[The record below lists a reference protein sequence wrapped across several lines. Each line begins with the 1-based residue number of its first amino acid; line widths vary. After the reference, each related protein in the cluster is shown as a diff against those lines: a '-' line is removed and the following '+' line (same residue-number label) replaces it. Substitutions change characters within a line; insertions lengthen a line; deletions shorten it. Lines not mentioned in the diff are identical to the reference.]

1 MAGVKVLF
9 FGGLRGITGTHE
21 LNLELEERSTVGE
34 ALETLIHRFGGDFRE
49 RVIDPV
55 TGGPR
60 RFILITVNEKDIRHL
75 QRLETK
81 LGDGDQIAFL
91 PAVAGG

>member
-1 MAGVKVLF
+1 MAGVRILF

-21 LNLELEERSTVGE
+21 FDLELEGRDTVGG
-34 ALETLIHRFGGDFRE
+34 ALDALIHKFGEDFRN
-49 RVIDPV
+49 RIIDPA
-55 TGGPR
+55 TGSPR
-60 RFILITVNEKDIRHL
+60 RFIIITVNEKDIRHL

-81 LGDGDQIAFL
+81 LGDGDQISFF

>member
-1 MAGVKVLF
+1 VKIQF

-21 LNLELEERSTVGE
+21 LDLELEGQRTVRE
-34 ALETLIHRFGGDFRE
+34 ALEALIRRYGGDFRE
-49 RVIDPV
+49 RVIDPA
-55 TGGPR
+55 TGSPR
-60 RFILITVNEKDIRHL
+60 RFIIITVNERDIRHL

-81 LGDGDQIAFL
+81 LGDGDKIAFL

>member
-1 MAGVKVLF
+1 MAEVKIQF
-9 FGGLRGITGTHE
+9 FGGLRGVTGTHE
-21 LNLELEERSTVGE
+21 VDLELEGQQTVGE
-34 ALETLIHRFGGDFRE
+34 ALEALILRYGGDFRD
-49 RVIDPV
+49 RVIDPA

-60 RFILITVNEKDIRHL
+60 RFIIITVNERDIRHL

-81 LGDGDQIAFL
+81 LGNGDKIAFL